1 MPSRQLKVA
10 RQPTLVFDVGNVLI
24 RWDPRL
30 LYRDLIPDDGKRD
43 WFMANV
49 CTGAWNIE
57 QDRGRSWE
65 EAVALLVKDHP
76 EWEREIRAYDERW
89 HETVPSVI
97 EDSVALLAELKA
109 KGETVYAITNFSRE
123 KWAECLIR
131 FPFLQSFDGV
141 VVSAHERLIKPDPAI
156 YRVLLTRYGLVAG
169 DCIFI
174 DDSGKNVEA
183 ARSVGMQAVH
193 FVEPIDLRAE
203 LRALGAAL

>member
-1 MPSRQLKVA
+1 MPSS
-10 RQPTLVFDVGNVLI
+10 QPTIVFDVGNVLI

-49 CTGAWNIE
+49 CTAAWNIE

-65 EAVALLVKDHP
+65 EAVALLVKAHP

-89 HETVPSVI
+89 HETVPGVV
-97 EDSVALLAELKA
+97 EDSVAILAELKA
-109 KGETVYAITNFSRE
+109 KGEKVYAITNFSRE

-156 YRVLLTRYGLVAG
+156 YRVLLARYKLEAG

-174 DDSGKNVEA
+174 DDSEKNVDA
-183 ARSVGMQAVH
+183 ARSVGMQTVH
-193 FVEPIDLRAE
+193 FVEPIDLRAA
-203 LRALGAAL
+203 LRGLGAAL